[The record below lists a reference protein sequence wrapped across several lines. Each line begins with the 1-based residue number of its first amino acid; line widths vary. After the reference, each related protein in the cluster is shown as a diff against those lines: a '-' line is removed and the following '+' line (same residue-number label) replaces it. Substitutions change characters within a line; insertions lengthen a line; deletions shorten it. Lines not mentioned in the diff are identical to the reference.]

1 MTRFADKVFL
11 ISGGSRGLG
20 AAQAKALV
28 AQGAKVVIGDLL
40 EVEGNQLAAELGAAC
55 VFQRLDVTD
64 EMQWAKSVSCAQ
76 GLGKLHGLVNN
87 AGVLI
92 MSSMLDTSA
101 VEFDRL
107 TRINQMGTFLGMKS
121 VVPALEQNGGGTI
134 VNLSSVAGLRGT
146 PNALAYSASKW
157 AVRGMTKAAALE
169 LAPRNIRVNS
179 VHPGPIDTDMMRGRS
194 KEETQSRIQR
204 IPMKRFGK
212 AEEIAGLVLFL
223 LSDESRYMTGSEVAM
238 DGGISL

>member
-1 MTRFADKVFL
+1 MARFADKVVL

-20 AAQAKALV
+20 AAQARALV
-28 AQGAKVVIGDLL
+28 AEGARVVIGDVLL
-40 EVEGNQLAAELGAAC
+40 VEGRQLATELGVAC
-55 VFQRLDVTD
+55 SFQQLDVTD
-64 EMQWAKSVSCAQ
+64 ERQWAEAVTCAQ

-92 MSSMLDTSA
+92 MKPMMETSA
-101 VEFDRL
+101 AEFDGL
-107 TRINQMGTFLGMKS
+107 TRINQLGTFLGMKA
-121 VVPALEQNGGGTI
+121 VAPLLAQNGGGAI

-169 LAPRNIRVNS
+169 LALKNIRVNS

-194 KEETQSRIQR
+194 EEETRTRVAR